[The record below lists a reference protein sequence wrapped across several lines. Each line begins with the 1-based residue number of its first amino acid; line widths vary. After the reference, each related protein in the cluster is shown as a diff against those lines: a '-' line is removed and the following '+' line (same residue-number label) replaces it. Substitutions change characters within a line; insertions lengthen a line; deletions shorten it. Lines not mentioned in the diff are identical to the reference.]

1 MVVVIGSCVVGGN
14 VVLNSVVATSSGVNV
29 VLILVVPADVVVGP
43 IKDEEVGTEWLIST
57 C

>member
-1 MVVVIGSCVVGGN
+1 MVVVVGSCVVGGN